1 MIEGIKVVGFDADD
15 TLWENQKYYLE
26 TERKL
31 HRLLA
36 PYVNE
41 DVVSN
46 ELAATVEGNMSLY
59 GHGVKAHILSV
70 IETAI
75 RITDAKVPAEVL
87 AKILLLGKEQL
98 RQPVELLDG
107 VEYTLSA
114 LEGRYRLVV
123 VTKGDLL
130 DQEGKLRRSGIDHF
144 FCHAEIMSDKTDEA
158 YKALLRRMNIEP
170 EEFLMIG
177 NAMRSDIL
185 PPLRIGSYAIHIPF
199 STTWA
204 HENVDEVV
212 SSPRFYTL
220 KSMREVVSLL

>member
-1 MIEGIKVVGFDADD
+1 MIKGIKVVGFDADD

-31 HRLLA
+31 RGLLA
-36 PYVNE
+36 PYADE
-41 DVVSN
+41 DVVSK
-46 ELAATVEGNMSLY
+46 EVAATVDSNMSLY
-59 GHGVKAHILSV
+59 GYGVKAHILSV

-75 RITDAKVPAEVL
+75 RITNAKVPAEVL
-87 AKILLLGKEQL
+87 AEILLLGKEQL
-98 RQPVELLDG
+98 KQPVELLDG
-107 VEYTLSA
+107 VEDTLSA

-130 DQEGKLRRSGIDHF
+130 DQEGKLRRSGIDRF

-170 EEFLMIG
+170 GEFLMIG

-199 STTWA
+199 ATTWA
-204 HENVDEVV
+204 HENVDEAV
-212 SSPRFYTL
+212 SSPRLYTL

>member
-31 HRLLA
+31 LCLLA
-36 PYVNE
+36 PYVNG
-41 DVVSN
+41 DVVSK
-46 ELAATVEGNMSLY
+46 ELAATVESNMSLY
-59 GHGVKAHILSV
+59 GYGVKAHILSV
-70 IETAI
+70 IETVI
-75 RITDAKVPAEVL
+75 CITDAKVPAEVL

-107 VEYTLSA
+107 VEDTLSA

-130 DQEGKLRRSGIDHF
+130 DQEGKLRRSGIDRF

-170 EEFLMIG
+170 GEFLMIG

-199 STTWA
+199 SATWA
-204 HENVDEVV
+204 HENVDEAV
-212 SSPRFYTL
+212 SNPRLYTL

>member
-36 PYVNE
+36 PYVNK

-59 GHGVKAHILSV
+59 GYGVKAHILSV

-87 AKILLLGKEQL
+87 DKILLLGKEQL

-170 EEFLMIG
+170 GEFLMIG

-204 HENVDEVV
+204 HENVDEAV
-212 SSPRFYTL
+212 SSPRLYTL

>member
-26 TERKL
+26 TESKL
-31 HRLLA
+31 RQLLA
-36 PYVNE
+36 PYVSE
-41 DVVSN
+41 DVVLK
-46 ELAATVEGNMSLY
+46 ELAATEDSNMSLY
-59 GHGVKAHILSV
+59 GYGVKAHILSV

-75 RITDAKVPAEVL
+75 RITDAKVPVEVIG
-87 AKILLLGKEQL
+87 KILLLGKEQL
-98 RQPVELLDG
+98 RRPVELLDG
-107 VEYTLSA
+107 VEDTLSA

-158 YKALLRRMNIEP
+158 YLTLLRRMNIKP

-204 HENVDEVV
+204 HEDVDGAVQ
-212 SSPRFYTL
+212 SPRLHTL